1 MPRLPLPHFRQS
13 ALYSAASD
21 ADLIA
26 SCLKNEAAAWDVL
39 IERYS
44 VLIYSLCLKMG
55 LSPADAE
62 DTFQDVCVLLLNHL
76 ETLRDTTRLAGW
88 LASTTKREIWRVQKR
103 RGAARLASELS
114 EDGWEM
120 DTATGLYG
128 QSSGDPAEEIFALE
142 EQQAVRQA
150 LCRLPERC
158 NRLLTLLYSTEPTP
172 SYQEIAEQMDFPVG
186 SIGPNRAR
194 CLKNLRKLLDAVQ

>member
-1 MPRLPLPHFRQS
+1 MPRMPLPRFRQS
-13 ALYSAASD
+13 APYAAASD

-26 SCLKNEAAAWDVL
+26 ACLKHEAAAWDVL

-44 VLIYSLCLKMG
+44 VLIYSLCLRMG

-76 ETLRDTTRLAGW
+76 ESLRDTTRVGGW
-88 LASTTKREIWRVQKR
+88 LASTTRREIWRVQKR
-103 RGAARLASELS
+103 RGATRLASELS

-120 DTATGLYG
+120 EKATGLHG
-128 QSSGDPAEEIFALE
+128 QSSRDPAEEILALE

-150 LCRLPERC
+150 LFCLPDRCR
-158 NRLLTLLYSTEPTP
+158 RLLTLLYSTEPTP
-172 SYQEIAEQMDFPVG
+172 SYEEISVQMDFPVG

-194 CLKNLRKLLDAVQ
+194 CLKNLRKLLDAAQ